1 MSRQVVMLCGGVGG
15 ARLAHGMYHALSQ
28 DELTLIVNT
37 GDDFE
42 HWGLQICPDLD
53 TVMYSLAD
61 LAQVER
67 GWGLET
73 ESFEAL
79 DMVKRYGGE
88 DWFALGDR
96 DLATHLMRSQRLREG
111 HSLTSV
117 TQGLASS
124 LGVHCSLLPM
134 SDDSC
139 ASVLMTEDWGPL
151 SFQQWF
157 VKHQAKPTVRD
168 ISWAYGANAAGQV
181 QEALA
186 AADLVVI
193 APSNPYVSIDPI
205 LQLPKMDNLLER
217 PTVIAVS
224 PIVHGEAVKGPLA
237 QMIRDLSG
245 QAPSPAAVARH
256 YGECLDA
263 MIMESGEPS
272 DALSVQSL
280 RTSTIMKTR
289 DDSRRLA
296 DRILEFTESSLK

>member
-61 LAQVER
+61 LAPVER

-124 LGVHCSLLPM
+124 RGVHCYRLP
-134 SDDSC
+134 
-139 ASVLMTEDWGPL
+139 GPPQL
-151 SFQQWF
+151 
-157 VKHQAKPTVRD
+157 PTVVR
-168 ISWAYGANAAGQV
+168 
-181 QEALA
+181 
-186 AADLVVI
+186 
-193 APSNPYVSIDPI
+193 
-205 LQLPKMDNLLER
+205 K
-217 PTVIAVS
+217 T
-224 PIVHGEAVKGPLA
+224 
-237 QMIRDLSG
+237 
-245 QAPSPAAVARH
+245 
-256 YGECLDA
+256 
-263 MIMESGEPS
+263 SGETDRSRYLLGIRCQCVRPS
-272 DALSVQSL
+272 SGGP
-280 RTSTIMKTR
+280 
-289 DDSRRLA
+289 RR
-296 DRILEFTESSLK
+296 R